1 MVGVQKM
8 TDDENKERLNEKVN
22 SLLMYLWAV
31 EPLYD
36 LLEYMSK
43 NNVTPD
49 EVVECVKDIRRK
61 ARHEEVSEMVRKIEE
76 YNAIMDAME
85 RLRMVMK

>member
-61 ARHEEVSEMVRKIEE
+61 ACHEEVSEMVRKIEE